1 MVALAAAAGH
11 GVGSGNEDA
20 AGWLETAS
28 ILGLVHTVGLVGI
41 AALARAGGHGHGQG
55 KGSRLLTLAAL
66 AFGVGIVLFSGI
78 LAIRA
83 LADWDEL
90 APVTPFGGVA
100 FMIGWVLV
108 AAHGIFRR

>member
-11 GVGSGNEDA
+11 GVGSGQEDA
-20 AGWLETAS
+20 VGWLETAS

-55 KGSRLLTLAAL
+55 SRLLTLAAL
-66 AFGVGIVLFSGI
+66 AFGIGIVLFSGN

-83 LADWDEL
+83 LVDWHAL
-90 APVTPFGGVA
+90 APVTPFGGIA
-100 FMIGWVLV
+100 FMIGWALV
-108 AAHGIFRR
+108 AVHGIFRR